1 MSEPCLTGV
10 SLTDTTMCSVLNAA
24 SKETLPHNVRP
35 EPVTVGV
42 ETLPTNLQT
51 AISDCDGMTS
61 CKLIGYNF
69 EKNTAENMSN
79 VDYVVDTYNTTSVTS
94 LVLVKKEEFVPE
106 TGQYTDSEL
115 PTLFINPPGYEVLPM
130 VALAGNR
137 YVVINQDQVGCADLC
152 DNDPNCKGFNSKKA
166 QDFFND
172 PVCELYTDT
181 ATQVPSEDGKA
192 AFIKETSQGGL
203 PLNIPTKLLVEG
215 IDLNSFDT
223 LNITSGLNYAYGT
236 SGINVTI
243 NFSIVV
249 AFLIGTNVHQQI
261 QDIRVR
267 DFIRNRM
274 PAGTNTEYNPMNQAR
289 YRLIYTISLSSDKNQ
304 VLTAINTLNNITS
317 ELKTTFN
324 NAIERTDYDA
334 DYSRYRTNNLSVD
347 TINVNAIVDITIA
360 NISKF
365 PTNAEISGMI
375 GYNTGVSIL
384 ETRPADNIRLE
395 NQGQSCKNPMACN
408 KEIARLISGTLSKF
422 STNDLDACALCPNR
436 FFTRQ
441 GFTVKDEFNRVTQ
454 TGSVD
459 AAISQMSFQNFD
471 IPGCSSNF
479 RLPDGTCVNSCPNDK
494 PFSIAIDGTLHY
506 TCSATCPASQPYYDF
521 STKICAET
529 CRDLNKNYYSNG
541 FECVMSC
548 PNDKLYVIDYVCSTA
563 CPPGKFKI
571 RKQGFPDI
579 VCASTCP
586 SDKMYIN
593 GDECVSVCPND
604 KYYDINRCVSQC
616 PAGVTPNPVTRVCRL
631 PSCPPN
637 LPYRNGVTCVS
648 SCPALTLEN
657 ICVGSCPITHPYIN
671 GTVCVSACPDNKIL
685 DGTTCVSS
693 CPATKPV
700 IDYIGVSCLTSCP
713 TGQIGDTISSGVY
726 QCRLGTTCAS
736 SQVNNHGIC
745 MSQCTLPEFAE
756 NSPSGMFCTNTCPPD
771 RPYRVPGTFFGCMYA
786 CGVVSGSPPYTDID
800 GITCTNTCSG
810 NSSLNPKTNR
820 CVATCPDGTVTNNRV
835 CTNCPA
841 GQSSVN
847 GGPCTNCPA
856 GQSSVSGGL
865 CTNCPAGQISV
876 SGGLCTNCP
885 AGQSSVSGGT
895 VCTNCPDNQT
905 SIAGGVCAPCPA
917 GQTLRG
923 KTCINCPAN
932 QSSGIGGLCSPCP
945 AGQSSVSGGLCTNC
959 STGTFSSSGGSC
971 ISCPA
976 NESSSP
982 GSARCTP
989 CPPSTSSAPG
999 GACVSCGGYKPSVSG
1014 YGCLLGGQDCPGS
1027 PGSIF
1032 TKISTMPSGYS
1043 SYYVYNYPFGCYVN
1057 NTCPTAVAYDGIA
1070 SFYCVKDSC
1079 PSGMAPSQYYR
1090 VCVKCPV
1097 GHYVNGSVCQQ
1108 CPAGTYSDGEF
1119 KTSCKPCPA
1128 GTFSIIGSNQCTPC
1142 PAGKMFAGSNGTSPN
1157 VCTICPANTF
1167 SLEGSSVCNPCWKD
1181 VYDNLQKTTVRINGT
1196 SDPGSWAFSECK
1208 FV

>member
-24 SKETLPHNVRP
+24 SKETLPQNIRP

-115 PTLFINPPGYEVLPM
+115 PTLFVNPPGYEVLPM

-137 YVVINQDQVGCADLC
+137 YSVTNVEQVDCAYSC

-192 AFIKETSQGGL
+192 AFIKETSQGL
-203 PLNIPTKLLVEG
+203 PVNIPTKILVKG

-223 LNITSGLNYAYGT
+223 LSVMSGLNYAYGT

-243 NFSIVV
+243 DYYSLTVVIRADSTMFLDSQLSSLRNNIEIYANARAPGSIVTYTGSKPV
-249 AFLIGTNVHQQI
+249 DTYHKQLIYDIKVSPDYKDQITAIGTRLREGTVIDAMKQALNTGI
-261 QDIRVR
+261 SMASNYRVGTL
-267 DFIRNRM
+267 FID
-274 PAGTNTEYNPMNQAR
+274 NTDVNASIN
-289 YRLIYTISLSSDKNQ
+289 
-304 VLTAINTLNNITS
+304 LTITS
-317 ELKTTFN
+317 
-324 NAIERTDYDA
+324 
-334 DYSRYRTNNLSVD
+334 V
-347 TINVNAIVDITIA
+347 
-360 NISKF
+360 SKF
-365 PTNAEISGMI
+365 PTDAEISGII

-384 ETRPADNIRLE
+384 ETRSADNVRLE

-422 STNDLDACALCPNR
+422 STNDLDACALCPSR

-441 GFTVKDEFNRVTQ
+441 GFIVKDEFNRVTQ

-459 AAISQMSFQNFD
+459 AAIRLMSFQNFD

-494 PFSIAIDGTLHY
+494 PFSVAIDGTLHY
-506 TCSATCPASQPYYDF
+506 MCSATCPAGQQYYDF
-521 STKICAET
+521 STKTCAKT

-548 PNDKLYVIDYVCSTA
+548 PNDKLYVVDYVCSTA

-579 VCASTCP
+579 LCASTCP

-593 GDECVSVCPND
+593 GEECVSVCPND
-604 KYYDINRCVSQC
+604 KYYDMNRCVDQC

-631 PSCPPN
+631 PSCPSN
-637 LPYRNGVTCVS
+637 LPYRNGITCVS
-648 SCPALTLEN
+648 SCPALTVEN
-657 ICVGSCPITHPYIN
+657 RCVGSCPITHPYIN

-685 DGTTCVSS
+685 DGSACVSI

-713 TGQIGDTISSGVY
+713 TGQIGDTISEGVY

-756 NSPSGMFCTNTCPPD
+756 NSPSGMFCTNTCPPE
-771 RPYRVPGTFFGCMYA
+771 RPFRAPGTFFGCMYA
-786 CGVVSGSPPYTDID
+786 CGVVSGSPPYVDID
-800 GITCTNTCSG
+800 GMTCTNTCSS
-810 NSSLNPKTNR
+810 NSSLNPKNNR
-820 CVATCPDGTVTNNRV
+820 CVTTCPNGTVTNNRV
-835 CTNCPA
+835 CRDCPA

-856 GQSSVSGGL
+856 GQSSVTGGL

-895 VCTNCPDNQT
+895 LCTNCPDNQT

-923 KTCINCPAN
+923 KTCINCPAG
-932 QSSGIGGLCSPCP
+932 QSSGIGEVCSPCP
-945 AGQSSVSGGLCTNC
+945 AGKSSVSGGLCTNC
-959 STGTFSSSGGSC
+959 PAGQFSTSGGSC
-971 ISCPA
+971 IACPA
-976 NESSSP
+976 GQSSSS
-982 GSARCTP
+982 GNVRCTP
-989 CPPSTSSAPG
+989 CPPSTESTS
-999 GACVSCGGYKPSVSG
+999 
-1014 YGCLLGGQDCPGS
+1014 GGQCVNCRATYAS
-1027 PGSIF
+1027 
-1032 TKISTMPSGYS
+1032 PSGYNCA
-1043 SYYVYNYPFGCYVN
+1043 YYCPGTLFNKVSTNPNLPYNNPARCEAKCLIHDYGN
-1057 NTCPTAVAYDGIA
+1057 GGM
-1070 SFYCVKDSC
+1070 YCVNAC
-1079 PSGMAPSQYYR
+1079 PAGYYIGSYNI
-1090 VCVKCPV
+1090 CVKCPV
-1097 GHYVNGSVCQQ
+1097 GHFTTTSGECRQ

-1119 KTSCKPCPA
+1119 KSSCKPCPA

-1142 PAGKMFAGSNGTSPN
+1142 PAGKVFAGSNGTSPN